1 MNVLLLNGPN
11 LNLLGTREPEL
22 YGTETL
28 SDIEDRISGLAEASG
43 DTVRAFQSNSEG
55 SLVDA
60 LQRSGRMG
68 RRRDLQPRRV
78 HPHLGRP
85 ARCVWPLWRIPV
97 VEVHLSNP
105 AAREEFRHTS
115 LIAPVAL
122 GSVTGF
128 GAVGYEAA
136 FLALRSHVAGG

>member
-22 YGTETL
+22 YGIETL

-55 SLVDA
+55 SLVDTLQQAVGWADGAIFNPGGYTHTSVA
-60 LQRSGRMG
+60 L
-68 RRRDLQPRRV
+68 RDAV
-78 HPHLGRP
+78 
-85 ARCVWPLWRIPV
+85 AAVEYPV
-97 VEVHLSNP
+97 IEVHLSNP
-105 AAREEFRHTS
+105 AAREVFRHTS

-136 FLALRSHVAGG
+136 FLVLRSHVAGG

>member
-1 MNVLLLNGPN
+1 VNVLLLNGPN

-43 DTVRAFQSNSEG
+43 DTVRASQSNSEG

-60 LQRSGRMG
+60 LQEAVGWADGAIFNPGGYTHTSVAL
-68 RRRDLQPRRV
+68 RDAV
-78 HPHLGRP
+78 AAVGY
-85 ARCVWPLWRIPV
+85 PV
-97 VEVHLSNP
+97 IEVHLSNP
-105 AAREEFRHTS
+105 AAREAFRHTS

-136 FLALRSHVAGG
+136 FLALRSHVVGR

>member
-1 MNVLLLNGPN
+1 VNVLLLNGPN

-28 SDIEDRISGLAEASG
+28 SDIEDRISGLLEASG

-60 LQRSGRMG
+60 LQESVGWADG
-68 RRRDLQPRRV
+68 AIFNPGGYTHTSVALRDAV
-78 HPHLGRP
+78 T
-85 ARCVWPLWRIPV
+85 AVEYPV
-97 VEVHLSNP
+97 IEVHLSNP
-105 AAREEFRHTS
+105 AAREVFRHIS

-136 FLALRSHVAGG
+136 LLALRSHVAGR